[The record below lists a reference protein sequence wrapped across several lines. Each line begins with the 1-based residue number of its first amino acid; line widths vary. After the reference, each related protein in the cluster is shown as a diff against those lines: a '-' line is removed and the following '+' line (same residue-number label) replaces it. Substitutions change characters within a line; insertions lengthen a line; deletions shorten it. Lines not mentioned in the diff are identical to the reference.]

1 MNLKKEIKKFGNSA
15 VIVLT
20 AENLKLYKLKI
31 GDVVDV
37 EINKTKEKK

>member
-1 MNLKKEIKKFGNSA
+1 MEIKKEIKKFGNSA

-31 GDVVDV
+31 GDVVN
-37 EINKTKEKK
+37 ISIKKAK